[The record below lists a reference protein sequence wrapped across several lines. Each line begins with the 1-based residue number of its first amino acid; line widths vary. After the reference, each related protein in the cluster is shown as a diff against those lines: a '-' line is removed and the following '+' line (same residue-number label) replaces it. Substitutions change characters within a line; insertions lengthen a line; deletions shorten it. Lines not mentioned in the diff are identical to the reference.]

1 MLAVVPPRV
10 AMTCRRA
17 SAASPDAEAKA
28 TASLFGGAPPS
39 PGADAPRS
47 PGLGGRRLLTPRLTA
62 AGLAADADMVAM
74 VKAEVRK
81 ALAAAGAARDF
92 SEHSPPRSPP
102 ALSLQPPA

>member
-1 MLAVVPPRV
+1 MPVDDLGQ
-10 AMTCRRA
+10 
-17 SAASPDAEAKA
+17 SKA
-28 TASLFGGAPPS
+28 TALLYSPSPPS

-81 ALAAAGAARDF
+81 ALAAAGAVRDF